1 MSRDKITKAWDEWY
15 IDAIKD
21 SSRMPNRW
29 EAFYA
34 GWQACVEY
42 YESGEQNN
50 ERVFSDDELKGRTD
64 N

>member
-1 MSRDKITKAWDEWY
+1 MSRDKVTKAYDEWY
-15 IDAIKD
+15 VDAIKD

-42 YESGEQNN
+42 YENGEQNN
-50 ERVFSDDELKGRTD
+50 DKEDYTREAERIAKL
-64 N
+64 